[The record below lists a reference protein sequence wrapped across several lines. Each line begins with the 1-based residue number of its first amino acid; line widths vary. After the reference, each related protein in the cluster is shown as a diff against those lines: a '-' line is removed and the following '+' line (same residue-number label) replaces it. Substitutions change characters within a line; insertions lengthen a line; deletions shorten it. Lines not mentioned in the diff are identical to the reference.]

1 MNVHLLSCDVLI
13 TTLST
18 EQALTAKQ
26 IDAAPASTFVQL
38 AASSARCVQ
47 LWRGR
52 NESKV
57 GIELLKVSTRR
68 LIVKAIYGFG
78 RFASSSSISVLG
90 TIR

>member
-1 MNVHLLSCDVLI
+1 VSYHLLILF

-47 LWRGR
+47 LWRSR

-57 GIELLKVSTRR
+57 GIELLKVRIRR
-68 LIVKAIYGFG
+68 LLVKSIYRFD
-78 RFASSSSISVLG
+78 RFASSSSISVLE

>member
-1 MNVHLLSCDVLI
+1 MSVHLFSCEVI
-13 TTLST
+13 CTTLST

-47 LWRGR
+47 LWRSR

-57 GIELLKVSTRR
+57 GIELLKVSTCR
-68 LIVKAIYGFG
+68 LFLKAIYRFG
-78 RFASSSSISVLG
+78 RFASSSSISVLE